1 VKAGYRKIDDREVG
15 LIRKL
20 LDTKF
25 PGRDDLLAQL
35 DDLAVKQIEV
45 DGTLRLECESGPS
58 SISNYGPVSEGV
70 YKDADGVD
78 ISVILHVGKTGF
90 MNMLEILKVNCLPI
104 INPPNAQ
111 GLVVSRSGCP
121 GAGGPVISG
130 KEQP

>member
-1 VKAGYRKIDDREVG
+1 MKAGYRKLDDRELG
-15 LIRKL
+15 LIKKL
-20 LDTKF
+20 LDAKF
-25 PGRDDLLAQL
+25 SGRDNLLAQL
-35 DDLAVKQIEV
+35 NVLEAKQIED
-45 DGTLRLECESGPS
+45 DGTLSLECESGPP

-111 GLVVSRSGCP
+111 GLVVWRRVA
-121 GAGGPVISG
+121 AGGPVIVS
-130 KEQP
+130 EE